1 MRRPNFIGWV
11 SRELK
16 YLSGEDTLNLRRLA
30 WLAQGKTPRLR
41 ERVVLYA
48 IATKRGEKLRVY
60 IYDEA
65 LLNELN
71 AVEEKLRNFDF
82 NSPGTADIKGI
93 PDRYLKAIQSYQ
105 AAYNKIDVRNSS
117 KRMRWEKTVRLQ
129 KMKGISNADIYR
141 RLGLDAGNTNAYL
154 KNGDID
160 RVSLST
166 ATEIMN
172 HLIAL

>member
-16 YLSGEDTLNLRRLA
+16 YLSGEDTLNLRRLT
-30 WLAQGKTPRLR
+30 WLAQTSVPRLR

-48 IATKRGEKLRVY
+48 IATNRTEKLRGY

-65 LLNELN
+65 LLSELGV
-71 AVEEKLRNFDF
+71 VEETLQNCDF
-82 NSPGTADIKGI
+82 NRINNADLNGI
-93 PDRYLKAIQSYQ
+93 PERYTKAIKSYH
-105 AAYNKIDVRNSS
+105 AAYNKITVRNNS
-117 KRMRWEKTVRLQ
+117 KQMRWKKTVLLQ
-129 KMKGISNADIYR
+129 KMKCISNADIYHD
-141 RLGLDAGNTNAYL
+141 LGLDAGNINAYL

-166 ATEIMN
+166 ATDIMN

>member
-1 MRRPNFIGWV
+1 MRRPNFVGWV

-48 IATKRGEKLRVY
+48 IATKRIEKLRSY
-60 IYDEA
+60 IYDETWMD
-65 LLNELN
+65 ELDI
-71 AVEEKLRNFDF
+71 VEKNLQPGDF
-82 NSPGTADIKGI
+82 NDLDDTEMNRL
-93 PDRYLKAIQSYQ
+93 PDRYRKAIKSYQ
-105 AAYNKIDVRNSS
+105 VAYNKINVRNSS
-117 KRMRWEKTVRLQ
+117 KHMRWGKTVKLQ
-129 KMKGISNADIYR
+129 KMKGVSNADIYR
-141 RLGLDAGNTNAYL
+141 GLDLDAGNINAYL

-172 HLIAL
+172 HLMAL